1 MRIKKKYL
9 QIEFLIFGSILSLI
23 FLKLIFSYLIVEPSY
38 WIRHLSTNYEKY
50 NLFKLPKNISTYL
63 EYLIIPLMGIS
74 ILYNYKFLGK
84 QKITLYLTFCLF
96 FLNILTSFY
105 NNITI
110 LDSINHTLKLVSPIY
125 LFIILVTFYY
135 KHGGNLKP
143 IMFNMIKLVFFL
155 IIIGL
160 LFLDISMNRKE
171 VKWPIYF
178 ANIHTHSYI
187 LASTFIGI
195 SYIYYYKRQSIKL
208 FTFLF
213 ISFIVLYY
221 GYGVR
226 TVLIL
231 YLTYIIVITFL
242 SSDFFKYV
250 WLQAVFIIPLFILG
264 FIFISQS
271 LNLNKYS
278 SGRLDMYNEK
288 LEVLKDYN
296 LTEYLIGKG
305 YESDLMKTDTWWWEE
320 KGSHS
325 DFITYF
331 VENGLIY
338 LLVFVL
344 LILSLSPNRQSIN
357 AVFFSLIVGYFM
369 SSLISNGIADRPIAG
384 YVFFTVLAFIYCQI
398 VQQKLIKDSC

>member
-1 MRIKKKYL
+1 M
-9 QIEFLIFGSILSLI
+9 
-23 FLKLIFSYLIVEPSY
+23 FS
-38 WIRHLSTNYEKY
+38 
-50 NLFKLPKNISTYL
+50 
-63 EYLIIPLMGIS
+63 
-74 ILYNYKFLGK
+74 
-84 QKITLYLTFCLF
+84 
-96 FLNILTSFY
+96 
-105 NNITI
+105 
-110 LDSINHTLKLVSPIY
+110 
-125 LFIILVTFYY
+125 
-135 KHGGNLKP
+135 
-143 IMFNMIKLVFFL
+143 MIKLSLLLV
-155 IIIGL
+155 IIGL

-171 VKWPIYF
+171 IKWPIYF

-187 LASTFIGI
+187 LASVFIGI
-195 SYIYYYKRQSIKL
+195 SYVYYYNHQNIKL
-208 FTFLF
+208 FSFLF
-213 ISFIVLYY
+213 LSFIVLFY

-231 YLTYIIVITFL
+231 YLIYIIVITFL
-242 SSDFFKYV
+242 NSNFFKYV
-250 WLQAVFIIPLFILG
+250 WLQFLVLVPLFVLG
-264 FIFISQS
+264 LIFISQS
-271 LNLNKYS
+271 LNLNSFS

-296 LTEYLIGKG
+296 LPEYLIGRG

-338 LLVFVL
+338 LLVFIL
-344 LILSLSPNRQSIN
+344 LILSLSPNRKSIN
-357 AVFFSLIVGYFM
+357 AIFFSLIVGYFM